1 VKRILIPIL
10 AALILAAVCAPQAP
24 AATITCDPCSYP
36 YQAWA
41 DESKMPTPEVTLEVI
56 ETTEAESCP
65 GSTLN
70 FGGCTR
76 PSEAKI
82 WLAPEMIG
90 RAFPRGTLY
99 HEIGHNVDA
108 DLLPEWMR
116 IRFMAVLGMS
126 PPWSANVAEVDY
138 WPPSEKFAETYA
150 ECAVKPWIGR
160 HEHLWGRG
168 PVYGSEP
175 IGGRHRHNVLC
186 RMIAKL

>member
-10 AALILAAVCAPQAP
+10 ALILAAVCAPQAP

-56 ETTEAESCP
+56 ETTEAKGCP
-65 GSTLN
+65 SRVLN
-70 FGGCTR
+70 FAGCTR
-76 PSEAKI
+76 PSEGKI

-90 RAFPRGTLY
+90 RAYPRGTFY

-108 DLLPEWMR
+108 DFLPDWMR
-116 IRFMAVLGMS
+116 ARFMAILALEG
-126 PPWSANVAEVDY
+126 PWYADVEEVDY
-138 WPPSEKFAETYA
+138 LTPNEKFADVYA
-150 ECAVKPWIGR
+150 ECAVKPVIR
-160 HEHLWGRG
+160 REHLWGRG
-168 PVYGSEP
+168 PIYGSEP
-175 IGGRHRHNVLC
+175 IGGRPRHNALC